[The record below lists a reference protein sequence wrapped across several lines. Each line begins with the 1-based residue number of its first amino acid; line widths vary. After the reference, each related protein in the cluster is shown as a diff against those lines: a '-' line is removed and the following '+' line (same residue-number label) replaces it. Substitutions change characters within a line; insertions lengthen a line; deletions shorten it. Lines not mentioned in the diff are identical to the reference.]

1 MLNELSGRPQSTRA
15 FQHFSFLPGSC
26 PMSFHHGQGTWG
38 KWEQKGKKKDDLYKN
53 RLLKIQSKEI
63 NSKLYQ
69 HTARGKARDSS
80 SKNKVPKWIK
90 VKIKEQNFCL
100 APSSSQQFWY
110 RLYLWLYF
118 FFRWIITKHKKVM
131 TSCLSIPMEKRKG
144 SNPNFWHIIFT
155 TANLCLSF
163 CQPWKLN
170 GQHCPFLM
178 PVLLCCF
185 QWRCTVVIESLVKI
199 PFSWVML
206 LSSLLELL

>member
-80 SKNKVPKWIK
+80 SKNKAPKWIK

-110 RLYLWLYF
+110 RLYLWLF
-118 FFRWIITKHKKVM
+118 FFFSGELSPSIRKSWPAALASQWKRGRGLIQ
-131 TSCLSIPMEKRKG
+131 TSDTLYSQLQ
-144 SNPNFWHIIFT
+144 IF
-155 TANLCLSF
+155 ASVSASL
-163 CQPWKLN
+163 
-170 GQHCPFLM
+170 
-178 PVLLCCF
+178 
-185 QWRCTVVIESLVKI
+185 ES
-199 PFSWVML
+199 
-206 LSSLLELL
+206 